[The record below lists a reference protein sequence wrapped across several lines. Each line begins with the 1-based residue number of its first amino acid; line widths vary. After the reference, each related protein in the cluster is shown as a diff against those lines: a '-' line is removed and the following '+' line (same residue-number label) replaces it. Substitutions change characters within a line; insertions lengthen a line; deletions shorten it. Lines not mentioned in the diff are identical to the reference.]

1 MSTLLPSPVRALL
14 FGALVSLSALR
25 PAMASEEQDVYRCRV
40 VGENAACERLPH
52 QGKHAAQAPGDRD
65 AYARY
70 VAGGSTVDGGH
81 DVAVQA
87 LSDREGYARYVH
99 GGSTIDSDRGVDLT
113 VHAANEG
120 SLKRR

>member
-1 MSTLLPSPVRALL
+1 MHRFTTHDRSVMSPLLPSPVRALL

-25 PAMASEEQDVYRCRV
+25 PAMASEEQDLYRCRV

-52 QGKHAAQAPGDRD
+52 QAKRATQASADRD

-70 VAGGSTVDGGH
+70 VEGGST
-81 DVAVQA
+81 
-87 LSDREGYARYVH
+87 
-99 GGSTIDSDRGVDLT
+99 TDSDRSVDLT

>member
-52 QGKHAAQAPGDRD
+52 PGKHAAQAPGDRD

-70 VAGGSTVDGGH
+70 VQGGSTVDGDH
-81 DVAVQA
+81 
-87 LSDREGYARYVH
+87 
-99 GGSTIDSDRGVDLT
+99 GVDLT

-120 SLKRR
+120 SLERR

>member
-25 PAMASEEQDVYRCRV
+25 PAMASEEQDLYRCRV
-40 VGENAACERLPH
+40 VGENAACEP

-70 VAGGSTVDGGH
+70 VQGGSTVDGR

-87 LSDREGYARYVH
+87 LGDREGYARYVH
-99 GGSTIDSDRGVDLT
+99 GGSTVDGDHGVDLT
-113 VHAANEG
+113 VHAANES

>member
-1 MSTLLPSPVRALL
+1 MSTLLPSPARALL

-25 PAMASEEQDVYRCRV
+25 PAMASEEQDLYRCRV

-52 QGKHAAQAPGDRD
+52 AGKHAAQASTDRD

-70 VAGGSTVDGGH
+70 VQGGSTVDGDH
-81 DVAVQA
+81 
-87 LSDREGYARYVH
+87 
-99 GGSTIDSDRGVDLT
+99 GVDLM

-120 SLKRR
+120 SLERR